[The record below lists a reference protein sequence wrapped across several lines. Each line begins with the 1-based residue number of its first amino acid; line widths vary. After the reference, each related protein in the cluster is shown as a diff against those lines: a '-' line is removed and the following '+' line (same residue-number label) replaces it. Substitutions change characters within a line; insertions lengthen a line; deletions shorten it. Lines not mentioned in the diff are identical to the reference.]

1 VKKVQEAFSS
11 IGEDKK
17 EIIKKMRLGGLLKLP
32 QQQQFTPCL
41 VNRQFSFWLM
51 LNVDVSASEV
61 NLGRRGRIPLN
72 ARNVNRVLGIPCTG
86 KSIEPSEAGEIDR
99 AKKIIRRYL
108 LLKDSD
114 MLDLATIR
122 RVIQQEYPR
131 CMNEQ
136 ERRCFA
142 VAAVI
147 YATSY
152 FLAPKSR
159 PAKINNEVL
168 PYLVDYK
175 NIGDVNWSEY
185 VLRVLLESC
194 SKVQNVNSLGQ
205 ASLTLDGCLLVL
217 QVTF

>member
-1 VKKVQEAFSS
+1 VQEAFSC

-17 EIIKKMRLGGLLKLP
+17 EIIKKMKLEGLLKLP
-32 QQQQFTPCL
+32 QQQPFTQCL

-51 LNVDVSASEV
+51 RKVDVSASEL
-61 NLGRRGRIPLN
+61 NLGKRGRIPLT
-72 ARNVNRVLGIPCTG
+72 AGDVNRVLGIPCKG
-86 KSIEPSEAGEIDR
+86 KSIEPSEGAEIDR

-114 MLDLATIR
+114 MLDLATVR
-122 RVIQQEYPR
+122 RVIEQEYPKS
-131 CMNEQ
+131 MNEE

-168 PYLVDYK
+168 PYLVDYR

-194 SKVQNVNSLGQ
+194 SKVQNVNCLGQ